1 MLDMESVKLM
11 LRLMLMLMPMLLM
24 VLMDMLLLPQLPFPP
39 QFVTVSQSHSV
50 TRFPLT
56 PQERSARLSARL
68 SLRLPQLKTARKPSP
83 PPPNVGRPKLM
94 FRPDTAQEL
103 LVMTPRLDP
112 LLLLP
117 PTVLLLLLLLPQLL
131 LLLDMLEVL
140 LLVVPLVV
148 PQLLLDTLVLD
159 SVLLDMLDM
168 DLVFLDTES
177 KLQMYSLFRPH
188 TILNHPQVL

>member
-1 MLDMESVKLM
+1 MG
-11 LRLMLMLMPMLLM
+11 
-24 VLMDMLLLPQLPFPP
+24 
-39 QFVTVSQSHSV
+39 TVSQSPSV
-50 TRFPLT
+50 TRFPLR
-56 PQERSARLSARL
+56 PQERSARPSARL
-68 SLRLPQLKTARKPSP
+68 SLKSPQLRTVRKPP
-83 PPPNVGRPKLM
+83 PSPPNVGRSASM

-140 LLVVPLVV
+140 LLVVLLLV
-148 PQLLLDTLVLD
+148 PQLLLDMLVLD
-159 SVLLDMLDM
+159 SFLLATLDM

-177 KLQMYSLFRPH
+177 KPQIYSLFRPH